1 MTGKAVTTSDVPI
14 CDAGSASHVEDS
26 ICAVDVHH
34 IKNIPQHSIEQ
45 AMFPALFEP
54 LDDDVQSSVIRPVG
68 KSTRTQ

>member
-14 CDAGSASHVEDS
+14 CDAGSASHDEDS

-34 IKNIPQHSIEQ
+34 IEKIPQHSIEQ

>member
-34 IKNIPQHSIEQ
+34 IEKIPQHSIEQ

-54 LDDDVQSSVIRPVG
+54 LDDDVQNGVIQPVA
-68 KSTRTQ
+68 TLIRIQ